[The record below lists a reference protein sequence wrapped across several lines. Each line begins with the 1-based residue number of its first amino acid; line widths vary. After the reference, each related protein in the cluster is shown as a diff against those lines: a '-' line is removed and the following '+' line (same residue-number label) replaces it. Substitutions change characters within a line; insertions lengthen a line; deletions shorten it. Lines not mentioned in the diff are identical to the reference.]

1 MAKKVNFLFVCP
13 DVGKVFE
20 SSAFSI
26 LENRGVV
33 IDEGGNKTLDAKV
46 TLDES
51 CPFCGRKHVYRA
63 SELLCP
69 YTGSMTG
76 K

>member
-1 MAKKVNFLFVCP
+1 MAKNVNFLFVCP
-13 DVGKVFE
+13 DAGKVFE
-20 SSAFSI
+20 SRAFSI

-33 IDEGGNKTLDAKV
+33 VDEGGSKILDAKV
-46 TLDES
+46 ALDEP
-51 CPFCGRKHVYRA
+51 CPFCGRKHVYHA

-69 YTGSMTG
+69 YRESMTG